1 MILIALGANLPSR
14 IGAPRETC
22 IAALGALEQ
31 KGVRVGSVSR
41 WYESAPV
48 PLSDQP
54 SYVNGVASVDTDLN
68 PAGLLSILLDIE
80 KEFGRERSEQNA
92 ARTLDLDLLA
102 YHESKRET
110 APVLPHPQ
118 LQDRAFVLLPLM
130 DVAPGWKH
138 PRTGDSLESMISALD
153 DPNSAI
159 SLS

>member
-14 IGAPRETC
+14 IGAPSETC

-31 KGVRVGSVSR
+31 KGIRVGSVSR

-54 SYVNGVASVDTDLN
+54 SYVNGVASVDTGLN
-68 PAGLLSILLDIE
+68 PEDLLSILLDIE

-110 APVLPHPQ
+110 APVLPHPR
-118 LQDRAFVLLPLM
+118 LQGAGVVEQRIRC
-130 DVAPGWKH
+130 VAA
-138 PRTGDSLESMISALD
+138 GDTS
-153 DPNSAI
+153 
-159 SLS
+159 